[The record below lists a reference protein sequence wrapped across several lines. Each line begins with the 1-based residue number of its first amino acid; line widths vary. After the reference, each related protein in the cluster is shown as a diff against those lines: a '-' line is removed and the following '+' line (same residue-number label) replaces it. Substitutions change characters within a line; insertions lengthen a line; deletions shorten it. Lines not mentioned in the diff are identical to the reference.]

1 MSVDVDPECG
11 DVNALAGPHYRGLQF
26 HAESILTQRGYD
38 LVHDLVVDLLL
49 D

>member
-1 MSVDVDPECG
+1 MVDADPESG
-11 DVNALAGPHYRGLQF
+11 DVNALAGPHYRGVQF

-38 LVHDLVVDLLL
+38 IVHDLVCDVLLP